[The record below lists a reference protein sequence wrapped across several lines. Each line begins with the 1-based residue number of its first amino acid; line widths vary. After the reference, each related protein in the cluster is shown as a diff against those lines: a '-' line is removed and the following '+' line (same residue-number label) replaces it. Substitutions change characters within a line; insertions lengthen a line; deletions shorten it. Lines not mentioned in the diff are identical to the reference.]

1 MKFFTSDTHYFHQ
14 DLLGDNDFAP
24 RPFKDIQTMHELM
37 INNWNSVVKETDRVY
52 HLGDIAMHPDYE
64 AGYPEILTLLS
75 RLNGQIIF
83 IKGNHDHRTFFKF
96 LEKNNATLPNGQL
109 KFQFADVGIII
120 KFNHHQYYL
129 THYPL
134 LLGVTKNIRNL
145 HGHVHHYS
153 VPIKENI
160 NVGVDAP
167 EIDFLPEK
175 LPFGTPLS
183 ENQID
188 FIAAKKAEELR
199 SWENK

>member
-1 MKFFTSDTHYFHQ
+1 M
-14 DLLGDNDFAP
+14 A
-24 RPFKDIQTMHELM
+24 
-37 INNWNSVVKETDRVY
+37 
-52 HLGDIAMHPDYE
+52 
-64 AGYPEILTLLS
+64 
-75 RLNGQIIF
+75 NGQ
-83 IKGNHDHRTFFKF
+83 NKF
-96 LEKNNATLPNGQL
+96 A
-109 KFQFADVGIII
+109 FADVGIII

-167 EIDFLPEK
+167 ELDFLPDK
-175 LPFGTPLS
+175 QPFGRPIS

-188 FIAAKKAEELR
+188 LIAAKKATVLANM
-199 SWENK
+199 S

>member
-24 RPFKDIQTMHELM
+24 RPFKDIMTMHEVM
-37 INNWNSVVKETDRVY
+37 IKNWNAVVKETDTVY
-52 HLGDIAMHPDYE
+52 HLGDIAMHPGYE
-64 AGYPEILTLLS
+64 AQNNS
-75 RLNGQIIF
+75 NMNNGQ
-83 IKGNHDHRTFFKF
+83 RKF
-96 LEKNNATLPNGQL
+96 D
-109 KFQFADVGIII
+109 FADVGIIV

-167 EIDFLPEK
+167 ELDFLPSK
-175 LPFGTPLS
+175 QPLGMPIS

-188 FIAAKKAEELR
+188 TIAEKKAAVLE
-199 SWENK
+199 KMM

>member
-24 RPFKDIQTMHELM
+24 RPFKDLATMHEIM
-37 INNWNSVVKETDRVY
+37 IKNWNAVVKETDTVY
-52 HLGDIAMHPDYE
+52 HLGDIAMHKDYE
-64 AGYPEILTLLS
+64 AGYPEILDLLM

-83 IKGNHDHRTFFKF
+83 IKGNHDHRTLFKF
-96 LEKNNATLPNGQL
+96 LAQNNRVLANGQN
-109 KFQFADVGIII
+109 KFAFADVGIII

-167 EIDFLPEK
+167 ELDFLPDK
-175 LPFGTPLS
+175 QPFGRPIS

-188 FIAAKKAEELR
+188 LIAAKKATVLANM
-199 SWENK
+199 SQ

>member
-24 RPFKDIQTMHELM
+24 RPFEDLQTMHELM
-37 INNWNSVVKETDRVY
+37 IKNWNAVVKEGDTVY
-52 HLGDIAMHPDYE
+52 HLGDVAMHPAYE
-64 AGYPEILTLLS
+64 AGYPEILALLM

-83 IKGNHDHRTFFKF
+83 IKGNHDYRTFFKF
-96 LEKNNATLPNGQL
+96 LEKNNRILSNGQP

-129 THYPL
+129 THYPM

-175 LPFGTPLS
+175 LPFGTPIS

-188 FIAAKKAEELR
+188 LIAAKKEAELAKLR
-199 SWENK
+199 